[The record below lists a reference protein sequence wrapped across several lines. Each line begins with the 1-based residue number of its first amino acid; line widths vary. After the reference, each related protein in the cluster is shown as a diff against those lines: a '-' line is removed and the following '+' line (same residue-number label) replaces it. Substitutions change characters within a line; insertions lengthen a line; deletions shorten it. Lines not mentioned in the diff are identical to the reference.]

1 MLRVVLG
8 LGLTLAA
15 TVGHTQP
22 PPFEARQREAIEAIV
37 RDYLLKNPEVLQDSL
52 AELERRRQEAR
63 KVAQAA
69 ALRGER
75 ERLTAAPDAYMIG
88 NPAGDV
94 TLVEFFDY
102 NCSHCR
108 KASGD
113 VGALIETDPGL
124 RVVLKDF
131 PVLGPDSI
139 EASRAALAAK
149 EQLPAGKLA
158 AFHARLMQ
166 TRGRLNGEGVLAVAK
181 EFGLGAAK
189 LQEDMWGQKVTAAL
203 RENLELGEK
212 LGIDGTPAFV
222 LRDEIIPGAVG
233 VEPLRR
239 SVSRVRRCGDAAC

>member
-8 LGLTLAA
+8 LGFTLAA
-15 TVGHTQP
+15 TAGHTQP
-22 PPFEARQREAIEAIV
+22 VPFEAPQREAIEAIV
-37 RDYLLKNPEVLQDSL
+37 QDYLLKNPEVLQASL
-52 AELERRRQEAR
+52 AELERRRQEAQR
-63 KVAQAA
+63 AAQAA
-69 ALRGER
+69 ALRSER
-75 ERLTAAPDAYMIG
+75 ERLTAAPDAYVIG

-113 VGALIETDPGL
+113 VDALIEADPGL
-124 RVVLKDF
+124 RVILKDF

-149 EQLPAGKLA
+149 KQLPAGKLA
-158 AFHARLMQ
+158 AFHARLME
-166 TRGRLNGEGVLAVAK
+166 TRGRLNGEGVLAVAE
-181 EFGLGAAK
+181 EFGLDAAK
-189 LQEDMWGQKVTAAL
+189 LREDMGGHKVTAAL
-203 RENLELGEK
+203 QENFELGEK

-222 LRDEIIPGAVG
+222 LQDEIIPGAVG